1 MIVALRRLAIVA
13 IVVLFVLIAAV
24 LGYGNQEPIDLDIG
38 IVKFENVSLTL
49 TLAITFV
56 CGAAFGGLFAGLA
69 SLRSMGEKRVL
80 RRQLRRTETEVEKLR
95 SLPLHDA
102 D

>member
-1 MIVALRRLAIVA
+1 MIVALRRLAIAV

-38 IVKFENVSLTL
+38 FARFENVSLTL

-56 CGAAFGGLFAGLA
+56 CGAAFGGLFAGFA
-69 SLRSMGEKRVL
+69 SLRNLGEKRAL
-80 RRQLRRTETEVEKLR
+80 RRQLRRTASEVDKLR
-95 SLPLHDA
+95 SLPPQDA